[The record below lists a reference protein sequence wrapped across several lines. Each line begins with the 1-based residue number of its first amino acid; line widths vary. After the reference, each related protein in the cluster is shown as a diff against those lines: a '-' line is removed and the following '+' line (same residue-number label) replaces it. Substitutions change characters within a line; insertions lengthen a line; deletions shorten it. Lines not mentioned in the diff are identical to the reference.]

1 MMTNHFSAA
10 GHRVAVRLYD
20 RNVPPFRR
28 MLVALSARPSDD
40 GLLDYAAMLACV
52 LPGLETLTMHV
63 STDPDR
69 RHTGSLLAGIRQR
82 LQTRLPSAR
91 CEVVVGDVL
100 DSLLEMAE
108 ARGVDL
114 ILLGH
119 APKPGRLRR
128 SLARRL
134 AMKAP
139 CSVWLVP
146 DGSPARIS
154 RILAPIDFS
163 RRSADTLDLA
173 TALAEPDGLDELIAL
188 NVYFNDAAVT
198 FDEFDE
204 MIVAEKDQAFGIFVA
219 PINLHGVFARPLF
232 VEGANVAQ
240 TILRVASEQSSDLLV
255 MGTRGRSRSAA
266 VLLGSETEQ
275 ALMTASIPVLTVK
288 HFGARLRL
296 SQALREERLKRRAGE
311 RYT

>member
-1 MMTNHFSAA
+1 
-10 GHRVAVRLYD
+10 
-20 RNVPPFRR
+20 

-40 GLLDYAAMLACV
+40 GLLDYAAMLRRL
-52 LPGLETLTMHV
+52 LPGLEAITVHV
-63 STDPDR
+63 ATDADR
-69 RHTGSLLAGIRQR
+69 RHAGTLLAGIRER
-82 LQTRLPSAR
+82 LKPRLPDAR
-91 CEVVVGDVL
+91 CEVVAGDVL
-100 DSLLEMAE
+100 DSLLDLAE
-108 ARGVDL
+108 ARRADL

-119 APKPGRLRR
+119 APRPGRSRR

-146 DGSPARIS
+146 SGSVPQIS
-154 RILAPIDFS
+154 RILAPVDFS

-173 TALAEPDGLDELIAL
+173 TGLAELAGLDELIAL

-219 PINLHGVFARPLF
+219 PINLHGVFARPMF
-232 VEGANVAQ
+232 VESAGIAQ
-240 TILRVASEQSSDLLV
+240 TVCRVAAEQGSDLIV

-266 VLLGSETEQ
+266 VLLGSEAEQ
-275 ALMTASIPVLTVK
+275 TLMTTTVPVLTVK

-296 SQALREERLKRRAGE
+296 SQVLREERLKGRAIE